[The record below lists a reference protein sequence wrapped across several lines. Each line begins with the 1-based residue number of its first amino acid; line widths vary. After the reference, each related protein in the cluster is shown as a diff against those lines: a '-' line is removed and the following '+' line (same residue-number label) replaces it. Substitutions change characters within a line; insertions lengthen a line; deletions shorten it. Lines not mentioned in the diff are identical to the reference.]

1 VIPLPPA
8 RPRFAS
14 VIFDVD
20 STVAAIEGVDWL
32 AERRGAA
39 IARECVAL
47 TARAMSGEVP
57 LEAVYQQRLAAIA
70 PRRADI
76 DALARAYL
84 DALQPGAPEIV
95 MALRDAG
102 VDVHLV
108 SGGLREAI
116 VPLAI
121 ELGVSLRNLHAVE
134 LLEDHDGLMTT
145 LHGEQPLATQRGK
158 PLVLSQLALPRP
170 TAMIG
175 DGSTDA
181 AARGV
186 VDRFFAFTGIARRD
200 AVVAVADAEAR
211 DFLSLLPLLF
221 EIST

>member
-1 VIPLPPA
+1 MIPLSAA
-8 RPRFAS
+8 RPRFAA

-20 STVAAIEGVDWL
+20 STVANIEGIDWL
-32 AERRGAA
+32 AERRGEA
-39 IARECVAL
+39 IARECREL
-47 TARAMSGEVP
+47 TSRAMSGELP

-70 PRRADI
+70 PRRADL

-84 DALQPGAPEIV
+84 EAVQPGAPEIV

-102 VDVHLV
+102 VDVHLL

-121 ELGVSLRNLHAVE
+121 ELGVSLRNLHAVDLVE
-134 LLEDHDGLMTT
+134 NREGIMTQ
-145 LHGEQPLATQRGK
+145 LHGDQPLATQRGK

-186 VDRFFAFTGIARRD
+186 VDRFFAFTGIAYRES
-200 AVVAVADAEAR
+200 VVAVADAEAR